1 MNDVILKN
9 PFDALLQIS
18 IELNSMHDIMEILE
32 KVMDIAV
39 ETLEAE
45 RGFILLR
52 SSDSKKNFEPV
63 IARQISKET
72 ITDITNMSKSVVNE
86 VISTGKTTLSYD
98 AVEDQRFANAN
109 SIQLQ
114 KIHSI
119 LCVPMKMNGE
129 VTGAIYMDNRSNV
142 GNFTDESRDFLK
154 AISKQAAIAIEN
166 AMLYEK
172 LFSENTR
179 LREQMNQQISFP
191 EIIGKSKKIREVFD
205 VVGSVADSEATV
217 LIEGASGT
225 GKELI
230 AQAIHNNSSRKDK
243 PFIAVFCGSLSE
255 SLLESELFGH
265 KKGAFTGA
273 TVDKPGLFEEADG
286 GTFFLDEIGD
296 ISKNIQTKLLR
307 VLQEVEIKR
316 VGDNKIH
323 KIDVRIV
330 AATNKNVW
338 DLVQSD
344 EFREDLYYRLNVIKI
359 VMPELKERWED
370 IPLLAQHFLK
380 IFSDKN
386 KKYLKGFSKEAMNIL
401 QNYPWPGNIREL
413 ENTIERAVILSKETE
428 IQANDLQIQK
438 KQEVIEV
445 GMKLKDIERRIV
457 LKTLDSY
464 SGNRTKA
471 AEILGVSRRWL
482 QYQLKEWGILEN
494 GSGL

>member
-63 IARQISKET
+63 IARQI
-72 ITDITNMSKSVVNE
+72 NMSKSVVNE

-307 VLQEVEIKR
+307 VLQEGEIKR